1 MQKKYSLNIF
11 DVIKVVFC
19 HPKKLGSSD
28 VWVLEVL
35 SIASLDIQQYLFK
48 KTMKSNA
55 CVAMVKPFDVNPLT
69 HLWRTFSTS
78 IMLTYS
84 FHIISSW
91 RNCHYTSP

>member
-1 MQKKYSLNIF
+1 MQKKSSPNIF

-19 HPKKLGSSD
+19 HPKKLGNSD

-35 SIASLDIQQYLFK
+35 SIASLDIQQYLLK
-48 KTMKSNA
+48 KAMKSNA
-55 CVAMVKPFDVNPLT
+55 CVAMVKLFNVNPLT
-69 HLWRTFSTS
+69 HLWWTFSTS

-91 RNCHYTSP
+91 QSCHCTSP